1 MTTGKRGGT
10 FPYNPSP
17 QIFDMPTSRRV
28 ITRLT
33 PASGAEL
40 TERKKKKKKRTKTSV
55 KKRKEV
61 LSRGLRHLGDDPKK
75 VCEEAKSWRI

>member
-40 TERKKKKKKRTKTSV
+40 TERKKKETNKNEREEKKGSVVKRAETFGGRSQK
-55 KKRKEV
+55 
-61 LSRGLRHLGDDPKK
+61 GM
-75 VCEEAKSWRI
+75 

>member
-17 QIFDMPTSRRV
+17 QIFDMPTSRRG

-40 TERKKKKKKRTKTSV
+40 TEKKKKKRTRTSV

-61 LSRGLRHLGDDPKK
+61 LSRGLRHLRDDPKK